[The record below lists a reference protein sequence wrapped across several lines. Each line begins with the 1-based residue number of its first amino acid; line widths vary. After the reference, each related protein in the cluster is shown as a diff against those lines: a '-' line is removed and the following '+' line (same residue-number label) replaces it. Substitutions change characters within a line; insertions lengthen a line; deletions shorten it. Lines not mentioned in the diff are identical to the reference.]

1 MTSIRIFVAALLLV
15 LIITPLGAVS
25 LWSPGSRN
33 LCVDLRPSQVG
44 DLVTVL
50 IIEESASSQEASTDL
65 AKDTNH
71 SNLAGVGAFI
81 SLIPDMAFKSGQT
94 SSSAGQS
101 SMSSKFA
108 TRLAA
113 TVTKVMPN
121 GNLQIEAV
129 RSLNMNSEK
138 QGVTLRGI
146 VRPQDIASD
155 NTVLSTSLA
164 DVAIDYIGKG
174 PSGRRQREGIVTH
187 ILSYLF

>member
-1 MTSIRIFVAALLLV
+1 MSFTRITITALMLALVIAPLAAE
-15 LIITPLGAVS
+15 S
-25 LWSPGSRN
+25 LWTPGSRN

-50 IIEESASSQEASTDL
+50 IIEGASSSQEASTDL
-65 AKDTNH
+65 SKSTDH
-71 SNLAGVGAFI
+71 SNGAGLGPFI
-81 SLIPDMAFKSGQT
+81 QLIPEVAFNSGQT

-101 SMSSKFA
+101 TMSNKFA

-121 GNLQIEAV
+121 GNLQIQAV
-129 RSLNMNSEK
+129 RSLNMNGEK
-138 QGVTLRGI
+138 QEVTLTGI

-164 DVAIDYIGKG
+164 DVAINYIGKG
-174 PSGRRQREGIVTH
+174 PSGRRQQEGVITK

>member
-1 MTSIRIFVAALLLV
+1 M
-15 LIITPLGAVS
+15 
-25 LWSPGSRN
+25 
-33 LCVDLRPSQVG
+33 
-44 DLVTVL
+44 TVL
-50 IIEESASSQEASTDL
+50 IIEEAASSQKASTDL
-65 AKDTNH
+65 AKDTDH
-71 SNLAGVGAFI
+71 SNAAGVGPFI
-81 SLIPDMAFKSGQT
+81 SLIPDLSFQSGQT

-101 SMSSKFA
+101 TMTSKFA

-138 QGVTLRGI
+138 QTVTLRGI

-174 PSGRRQREGIVTH
+174 PSGRRQREGIITQ
-187 ILSYLF
+187 ILSFVF